1 MSTSDE
7 KFHSWGSDFTMKK
20 VFFELGWIIK
30 PVAGFGLSW
39 NPAKEKPEE
48 AEESKEEDGRSL
60 RKKGKPKKE
69 VLKPLPV
76 PS

>member
-39 NPAKEKPEE
+39 NPAKEN
-48 AEESKEEDGRSL
+48 
-60 RKKGKPKKE
+60 PKKRKNPKRKME
-69 VLKPLPV
+69 DH
-76 PS
+76 